1 MKFCPIHMHLHCSHE
16 PTASIG
22 SHMSNAVKLGIQHIW
37 TTEHDTRMGKKKTD
51 IPVFAFP
58 EEKLY
63 TVLPNGAK
71 AGFIESENNNGSY
84 AFQKTERGI
93 EWHITAN
100 QGERERFTFH
110 SQGKKHCDS
119 LFSRLSVGLDADIRG
134 NACVEFILSAQP
146 PTYTQA
152 KMCYTFAVPA
162 QKEENTQYLP
172 FPKKENGEYYFPLY
186 MDVSEEIGGLDN
198 ALCSIRITVQ
208 DGGEII
214 FRSFRFVRELNFEQ
228 VRAEQKKIAKKV
240 GEKWGVTA
248 FVGFEVTGAGNHK
261 NCFSTKVPVIDYATF
276 NYKVDNECAI
286 AHIKRYGGIFS
297 WNHPYTGYRTE
308 LSKDEIKQTLAKELI
323 ENRVYGASLIEVGF
337 PCGRDGFESSDY
349 TWLWDQ
355 LSQNGV
361 FITGDGDSD
370 NHHAV
375 ADGWT
380 RGNNFCSFAG
390 LDDMDEPTEENFIKA
405 FRRGS
410 IWLGDPVLM
419 KNVAFSSDGFP
430 MGSVRIARSIAIQ
443 FSAKTALKTGGY
455 AVCVINGERIKT
467 IPLKDGEVEYA
478 FTLCAKEKYNFAR
491 MEVYD
496 ADNRLI
502 ALTNPIY
509 LVENRKDLPDGSRD
523 RIREMRIFET
533 RHGQVMP
540 AVCYNNDASRP
551 VGDTPLS
558 ELGDRQALQAG
569 KRLKELGFKGV
580 IFASPYDRTLR
591 TASIIAEELDL
602 PFTPLPCLHEI
613 FVQSKPDKL
622 FKGLTTDE
630 ISARYNRAR
639 VSVDMPYPWWEEV
652 TEDLSDVITR
662 LKNGLEPVLSNLPK
676 DIDVLL
682 VGHAATSVGM
692 RHLFDCV
699 NDNRAFHW
707 NCHLSLLYSS
717 NGEKYANDCTHL
729 PEDMRTGNAI
739 SYLKNKGDLENS
751 IAQIKAFLAQNK
763 GEKVLHLSDTQS
775 AHYAYYKRL
784 IDEIQPDIIVHTGDL
799 VDEIKAGRIE
809 SVRPYWLQSAPVML
823 DIMKNS
829 GARVLVVAGN
839 NDIEDQLANFA
850 NGVEIVQRNTVVDLY
865 GVRYCLCHELNRMDE
880 NALADVWL
888 YGHGL
893 TGETRTADDNER
905 GGKKFFNGTWG
916 ASLHIPKT
924 GASLIIP
931 IINI

>member
-1 MKFCPIHMHLHCSHE
+1 MKFYPIHMHLHCSHE

-22 SHMSNAVKLGIQHIW
+22 SHMSNALKLGIRHIW
-37 TTEHDTRMGKKKTD
+37 TTEHDTRMGKKKAD
-51 IPVFAFP
+51 IPVFVFP

-63 TVLPNGAK
+63 SVLPNGAK
-71 AGFIESENNNGSY
+71 AGFIESESNNGSY
-84 AFQKTERGI
+84 AFETTDTGI
-93 EWHITAN
+93 QLRITAK
-100 QGERERFTFH
+100 QGERESFTFH
-110 SQGKKHCDS
+110 SQGKKHCDA
-119 LFSRLSVGLDADIRG
+119 LFSRLSVQMDADIRG
-134 NACVEFILSAQP
+134 KVYVEFILSAQP

-152 KMCYTFAVPA
+152 KMRYAIGVST

-172 FPKKENGEYYFPLY
+172 LPSKENGVYNFPLY
-186 MDVSEEIGGLDN
+186 TDVSEEIGGLDN

-208 DGGEII
+208 DGGEMM
-214 FRSFRFVRELNFEQ
+214 FRSFRFIRERNFEQ
-228 VRAEQKKIAKKV
+228 VRTEQKKIAKKV

-261 NCFSTKVPVIDYATF
+261 NCFSTKVPVMDYATL
-276 NYKVDNECAI
+276 NYEVDNESAI
-286 AHIKRYGGIFS
+286 AHIKQHGGIFS

-308 LSKDEIKQTLAKELI
+308 LPKDEIKQTLAKELI

-337 PCGRDGFESSDY
+337 PCGRDGFDASDY

-375 ADGWT
+375 ADGWIK
-380 RGNNFCSFAG
+380 GNNFCSFAG
-390 LDDMDEPTEENFIKA
+390 LDDADEPTEENFVKA
-405 FRRGS
+405 FSRGS
-410 IWLGDPVLM
+410 VWLGDPVLM
-419 KNVAFSSDGFP
+419 QSVDFSSDGFP
-430 MGSVRIARSIAIQ
+430 MGSIRVGKRIPLR
-443 FSAKTALKTGGY
+443 FFAKSNAKDGY
-455 AVCVINGERIKT
+455 AVCVINGKRSKT

-478 FTLCAKEKYNFAR
+478 FSLFATEKYNFAR
-491 MEVYD
+491 MEVYN

-502 ALTNPIY
+502 ALTNPVY
-509 LVENRKDLPDGSRD
+509 LVEDRKDLPEDKKD
-523 RIREMRIFET
+523 RVREMRIFET

-569 KRLKELGFKGV
+569 KRLKELGFNGV

-591 TASIIAEELDL
+591 TANIIAEELDL

-613 FVQSKPDKL
+613 FVQSNPDNL
-622 FKGLTTDE
+622 FKGLTADE
-630 ISARYNRAR
+630 IVARYNRAR
-639 VSVDMPYPWWEEV
+639 VTADMPYPWWEEK
-652 TEDLSDVITR
+652 TEDLSDVIER
-662 LKNGLEPVLSNLPK
+662 LRNGLQPVLSNLPK

-692 RHLFDCV
+692 RHLFGCV

-717 NGEKYANDCTHL
+717 NGEKYANDCAHL

-739 SYLKNKGDLENS
+739 NYLKNKAELENS
-751 IAQIKAFLAQNK
+751 IAQIKAFLARNK
-763 GEKVLHLSDTQS
+763 GEKVLHISDTQS
-775 AHYAYYKRL
+775 SHYAYYKRL
-784 IDEIQPDIIVHTGDL
+784 IDEIQPEVIVHTGDL
-799 VDEIKAGRIE
+799 VDELKAGRIE
-809 SVRPYWLQSAPVML
+809 SVRPYWLQSAPVII
-823 DIMKNS
+823 DIMKKS

-839 NDIEDQLANFA
+839 NDLEEELAKFA
-850 NGVEIVQRNTVVDLY
+850 NGVEILQRNTVVDLY

-880 NALADVWL
+880 NALADAWL

-893 TGETRTADDNER
+893 TGETRTADDNLR
-905 GGKKFFNGTWG
+905 DGKRFFNGIWG

-924 GASLIIP
+924 GESVIIP
-931 IINI
+931 LINI